1 MDQRSLNRIRHEIV
15 RIRAREMI
23 GGEERRRRKES
34 LRRSRRI
41 NQVRKDVEQSENIMM
56 NFENPTN
63 FNRGNLV
70 IMLKTKPILSIVLC
84 LCINLNLMKKINC
97 IGSQINLG
105 FSKHN
110 FNFFN
115 FVNMAKSLRSLNLQG
130 TCFFFKNYIK

>member
-1 MDQRSLNRIRHEIV
+1 
-15 RIRAREMI
+15 
-23 GGEERRRRKES
+23 
-34 LRRSRRI
+34 
-41 NQVRKDVEQSENIMM
+41 MM

-115 FVNMAKSLRSLNLQG
+115 FVNMAKSLLSLNLQG